1 MSLSSLE
8 MSPLSSKNAKERRN
22 KRKKKKSLGAEEYG
36 EDQRNPKCD
45 YDDGQRRMVS
55 HGLKRHLFHTALC
68 RIGQALSR
76 QFKLQLS
83 ALKKNQMILNVITD
97 LQTVCVRTVEG
108 NLLPLYFLKMN

>member
-8 MSPLSSKNAKERRN
+8 MSPLASKNAKERRN

-55 HGLKRHLFHTALC
+55 RGLKCQLFHTALFWT
-68 RIGQALSR
+68 GQVLNR
-76 QFKLQLS
+76 QLKLKLS
-83 ALKKNQMILNVITD
+83 AVEKNQIFSIRTD
-97 LQTVCVRTVEG
+97 LQTVLEQWKETYYHFIFKA
-108 NLLPLYFLKMN
+108 N